1 MHEEFSHLIS
11 EACAQQLLADVWL
24 CAEMATVHDS
34 EHFFL
39 FEEILRCGDGSS
51 A

>member
-1 MHEEFSHLIS
+1 MQEEFEALIA

-24 CAEMATVHDS
+24 CAEMESVHDS

-39 FEEILRCGDGSS
+39 FEEILRWG
-51 A
+51 APAL